1 MAGRKLIV
9 IGTAKGSQGPARA
22 PGGGGTP
29 PPALI
34 SATGSI
40 TGYQQDG
47 NDTQP
52 VFGGTAT
59 LDTGNPN
66 YSHDKRIEVV
76 ALSPS
81 SGPIIPLDGCIFYAP
96 FSGSTITYTGSS
108 SAILQTDA
116 AQPGWGL
123 KVTPYNEYNEPGVST
138 LIPSDYPTHSLTI
151 AAAGITSLSATDDT
165 ADRWNDGPDG
175 LGGAMHAV
183 VPITVVCSNYPQP
196 AVAIWY
202 DSPQYGILWQG
213 WFPIWGPFE
222 NVINL
227 GAKPGS
233 SLYNTA
239 QPTAIYPPTGGD
251 ETVTIW
257 AAIGTY
263 GPLVDP
269 TTLAG
274 AVSATVV
281 VHAPPAPAATAATGA
296 WIDEILVYKTIGK
309 FGWNNLYTTLPFDD
323 PNFKGA
329 RWTTQNG
336 HYATPGDPST
346 FVAGS
351 STTAQHGGLEVPFS
365 DYDANTVYRQP
376 DTNTVTLQNNNPADL
391 WGIPDY
397 ILPGGAVNPDDVFR
411 IKNLIA
417 SPLAAGPDNDATWT
431 YQDDWSSGVGDPTAA
446 TYPFQDIVF
455 DLSAGTVNAA
465 NLTPSSLGNGVGVA
479 AGQLA
484 VKLMPLGGLAFD
496 SSGNTQANLGYTM
509 QINSGGQI
517 VLSNLPTYYGLPAL
531 PSSAYP
537 AGSVILDLV
546 DDKVYRNPTGGA
558 WIKSSD
564 PTDLVA
570 GAVAGGVT
578 LAAAQITAG
587 TLTAGIE
594 LAGSVLVVNGTV
606 TIELNSTNF
615 VKVTDSGSS
624 FYIQLRNTGLY
635 TQGVSGGKTLSAGV
649 SPGVVTAQS
658 LTDGFAMTMGADAS
672 GAYMQFGPNRGFTGT
687 LAAAIAAGK
696 NVGGGIIY

>member
-1 MAGRKLIV
+1 MYRK
-9 IGTAKGSQGPARA
+9 
-22 PGGGGTP
+22 
-29 PPALI
+29 
-34 SATGSI
+34 
-40 TGYQQDG
+40 
-47 NDTQP
+47 
-52 VFGGTAT
+52 
-59 LDTGNPN
+59 
-66 YSHDKRIEVV
+66 
-76 ALSPS
+76 
-81 SGPIIPLDGCIFYAP
+81 
-96 FSGSTITYTGSS
+96 
-108 SAILQTDA
+108 
-116 AQPGWGL
+116 
-123 KVTPYNEYNEPGVST
+123 
-138 LIPSDYPTHSLTI
+138 
-151 AAAGITSLSATDDT
+151 
-165 ADRWNDGPDG
+165 
-175 LGGAMHAV
+175 
-183 VPITVVCSNYPQP
+183 
-196 AVAIWY
+196 
-202 DSPQYGILWQG
+202 
-213 WFPIWGPFE
+213 
-222 NVINL
+222 
-227 GAKPGS
+227 
-233 SLYNTA
+233 
-239 QPTAIYPPTGGD
+239 
-251 ETVTIW
+251 
-257 AAIGTY
+257 
-263 GPLVDP
+263 
-269 TTLAG
+269 
-274 AVSATVV
+274 
-281 VHAPPAPAATAATGA
+281 
-296 WIDEILVYKTIGK
+296 
-309 FGWNNLYTTLPFDD
+309 
-323 PNFKGA
+323 
-329 RWTTQNG
+329 
-336 HYATPGDPST
+336 
-346 FVAGS
+346 
-351 STTAQHGGLEVPFS
+351 
-365 DYDANTVYRQP
+365 P
-376 DTNTVTLQNNNPADL
+376 DTNTVTLQNNNPSSL
-391 WGIPDY
+391 WTIPDY
-397 ILPGGAVNPDDVFR
+397 ILPGGGVNPDNVFR
-411 IKNLIA
+411 MKNLIA
-417 SPLAAGPDNDATWT
+417 SPLAAGPGDDATWT